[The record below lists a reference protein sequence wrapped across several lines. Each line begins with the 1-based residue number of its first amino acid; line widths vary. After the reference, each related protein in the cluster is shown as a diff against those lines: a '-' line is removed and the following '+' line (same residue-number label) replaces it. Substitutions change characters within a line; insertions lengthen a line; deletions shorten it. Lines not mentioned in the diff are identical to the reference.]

1 MGKEEIDH
9 YPGKKVDVTW
19 DGRLCIHIGECN
31 RAKSELFVRK
41 RDPWVQPDLVGV
53 DEAIEVVKRCPTG
66 AITFSRKDGGSEEQ
80 AEQKN
85 TVVVSYRGPLFVSGE
100 LDIQNAPEDM
110 PGVRFRAA
118 LCRCGHTQ
126 NQPFCDNSHESANF
140 DDCGAVGETGAGPS
154 ALGGK
159 LKINREKDG
168 PLVLSGNFT
177 IFTGSSRE
185 AWRGNQASLC
195 RCGQSKNKPF
205 CDWSHVQAGF
215 VAD

>member
-1 MGKEEIDH
+1 MGKEEIDR

-41 RDPWVQPDLVGV
+41 RDPWVQPDLVPV
-53 DEAIEVVKRCPTG
+53 EEAIEVVKRCPTG
-66 AITFSRKDGGSEEQ
+66 AITFSRKDGGSRER
-80 AEQKN
+80 AEPKN
-85 TVVVSYRGPLFVSGE
+85 TVVVSYRGPLFVSGD
-100 LDIQNAPEDM
+100 LDIQEAPEDM
-110 PGVRFRAA
+110 PGVLFRAA
-118 LCRCGHTQ
+118 LCRCGHSR

-140 DDCGAVGETGAGPS
+140 DDCGAVGETGTGPS
-154 ALGGK
+154 VSGGK

-177 IFTGSSRE
+177 IFTGSGRE
-185 AWRGNQASLC
+185 AWWGKQASLC
-195 RCGQSKNKPF
+195 RCGQSKLKPF
-205 CDWSHVQAGF
+205 CDWSHAQSGF